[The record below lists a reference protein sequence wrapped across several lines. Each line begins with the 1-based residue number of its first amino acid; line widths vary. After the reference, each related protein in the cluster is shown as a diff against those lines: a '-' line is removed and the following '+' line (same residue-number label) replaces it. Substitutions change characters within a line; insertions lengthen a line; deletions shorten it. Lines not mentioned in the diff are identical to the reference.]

1 MQFAH
6 QDGDHP
12 TLLNA
17 YHAFKH
23 HGSDPAWAAENF
35 LSARSLASADSV
47 RNQLQRILERLQVPL
62 VSTDFSSPDYY
73 RNLRK
78 CVVAG
83 NFLQVAH
90 LERGGT
96 YLTIKDNQVVA
107 IHPSS
112 VLDSKPPWVCF
123 EEFVLT
129 SRNYIRTC
137 TAVEARWLC
146 EIAPHYYDLAN
157 FPKCEAKVEL
167 ERTYRVILNE
177 RRAKE

>member
-1 MQFAH
+1 M
-6 QDGDHP
+6 
-12 TLLNA
+12 
-17 YHAFKH
+17 
-23 HGSDPAWAAENF
+23 
-35 LSARSLASADSV
+35 
-47 RNQLQRILERLQVPL
+47 PL

-90 LERGGT
+90 LERGGN